1 MRRDF
6 VYHLYNVEHDR
17 FLDLLSKCSEDKRM
31 VVPEGFNT
39 SLYWH
44 LGHVLRVTE
53 FHVFD
58 LAAQPKTLPQKYHE
72 LFFYGTKATEWNAEQ
87 LEQLPDWDTM
97 IALIKEQREHI
108 YNTLKNRLDE
118 SVPEKKVENFGEL
131 ILTTAAHLSNHNG
144 VEAAMLQV
152 LKQKK
157 HAIQKQQS
165 KYYI

>member
-6 VYHLYNVEHDR
+6 VYHIYNVEYDK

-53 FHVFD
+53 FIVFD
-58 LAAQPKTLPQKYHE
+58 LAAQPTTLPQKYHE

-87 LEQLPDWDTM
+87 LAQLPDWDTM
-97 IALIKEQREHI
+97 IAQIKEQREHL
-108 YNTLKNRLDE
+108 YNTFKDRLDE
-118 SVPEKKVENFGEL
+118 SVPENFKKAENFGEL
-131 ILTTAAHLSNHNG
+131 ILTAAAHLSNHNG
-144 VEAAMLQV
+144 VVAAMLQV
-152 LKQKK
+152 MKQK
-157 HAIQKQQS
+157 
-165 KYYI
+165 